1 MNRRSFIA
9 VLAAVPA
16 LPMVRSA
23 FAHTPY
29 RQWKVFRE
37 RYLQIMTSRTDPDG
51 DALGDRLAET
61 LREDLPLSRAM
72 VSRAP
77 HLERIG
83 SLITTDQAKFAVLAR
98 EHAQALARGEPPFA
112 DYGPYPLY
120 SIVEAGHHLLVSR
133 QDVPLHHAYLI
144 VATLMERADTLGV
157 RIPDDGAGGIARHP
171 GVAAF
176 ARGEIVEPPA

>member
-1 MNRRSFIA
+1 MKRRHF
-9 VLAAVPA
+9 LAFLIGATFAPTA
-16 LPMVRSA
+16 L
-23 FAHTPY
+23 AHTPY

-37 RYLQIMTSRTDPDG
+37 RHLQIMTSRADPDG
-51 DALGDRLAET
+51 DALGDRLAGT
-61 LREDLPLSRAM
+61 LRADLPLSRAM

-98 EHAQALARGEPPFA
+98 GHAQALASGEPPFA

-120 SIVEAGHHLLVSR
+120 SIVEAGDHLLVSR

-144 VATLMERADTLGV
+144 VATLMQHADVLGV
-157 RIPDDGAGGIARHP
+157 RIPEEGAAGIAPHP
-171 GVAAF
+171 GVTAF

>member
-1 MNRRSFIA
+1 MNRRGF
-9 VLAAVPA
+9 LALPA
-16 LPMVRSA
+16 LALPLLPA

-37 RYLQIMTSRTDPDG
+37 RHLQIMTSRADPDG
-51 DALGDRLAET
+51 DALGDRLAVT
-61 LREDLPLSRAM
+61 LRADLPLSRAM

-83 SLITTDQAKFAVLAR
+83 SLISTDQAKFAVLAR

-112 DYGPYPLY
+112 DYGPYPLH
-120 SIVEAGHHLLVSR
+120 SIVEAGRHLLVSR

-144 VATLMERADTLGV
+144 VATLMQHAVELGL
-157 RIPDDGAGGIARHP
+157 RLPGEDAGIARHP

-176 ARGEIVEPPA
+176 ARGEVVEPPA